1 MTRVVANDPQSS
13 ALTPEQLQKVL
24 SSIAIPICPA
34 AVTKAMAEAQKDEP
48 DLRYLAKLIAADP
61 SMSAAALKLANSAL
75 YRSGNPVAS
84 VRQAAERLGTKSV
97 VCIVLA
103 VALRSSVDGLP
114 EVWLDRFWRHA
125 TQVAI
130 ISALVARRQF
140 GISQDAAYTYALFH
154 DAAIP
159 MMMKR
164 FTEYAAVLE
173 AVKAEGQTLFE
184 AEKSYFPC
192 THPIVGSLMVRNW
205 GLPSIL
211 GLAIRFHH
219 DPEAYDLPDQTL
231 PGSALSLIAVTHIA
245 EHLIYEIQGTRDY
258 EVGEELFE
266 KALAFLG
273 LTENDLDDLR
283 QRVANAFEEI

>member
-1 MTRVVANDPQSS
+1 MSSHEVNDPKSS

-24 SSIAIPICPA
+24 SSIDIPTCPA
-34 AVTKAMAEAQKDEP
+34 IVTKAMAEAQKDEP
-48 DLRYLAKLIAADP
+48 SLTVLANLIAADP
-61 SMSAAALKLANSAL
+61 SMSVAALKLANSAL
-75 YRSGNPVAS
+75 YRSGNPVSS
-84 VRQAAERLGTKSV
+84 VRHAVDRLGTKSG
-97 VCIVLA
+97 VCIVFA

-114 EVWLDRFWRHA
+114 VAWLDKFWRRA
-125 TQVAI
+125 TQVAVI
-130 ISALVARRQF
+130 TALVARRQF

-164 FTEYAAVLE
+164 FNEYDEVVKTSRTKGQMLVDTELA
-173 AVKAEGQTLFE
+173 
-184 AEKSYFPC
+184 YFPC
-192 THPIVGSLMVRNW
+192 THPVVGSLMVKNW

-219 DPEAYDLPDQTL
+219 EPDAYQLPDQTL

-245 EHLIYEIQGTRDY
+245 EHLASEAMGETDL
-258 EVGEELFE
+258 EVGVSLFE

-273 LTENDLDDLR
+273 ISDNELDELR
-283 QRVANAFEEI
+283 QRIALALDEA